1 MNFNPIDTFKEFR
14 TRTKVVLIVWTILNL
29 FILGVLLFAAK
40 APVIGSIIFFLIW
53 ELAVWG
59 YYVYRYNFRH
69 LHRVGEWVDAI
80 MFAVI
85 AATVI
90 RSMFIE
96 LYQIPTS
103 SMEKSLLVGDFLFV
117 NKMSYGT
124 RLTMTPLSFPF
135 AHHTMPW
142 IETKAYSEAIKFP
155 YYRLPGF
162 GKIKNGDVVVFNWPD
177 ERLDRPV
184 DKKEN
189 YIKRC
194 VAIPGDTI
202 SVKRGVI
209 HINGVAED
217 VPPMRQFSYLVRKNT
232 MGGMGS
238 KFLKENDITDYELD
252 GDSTIY
258 LMQLNDINRPNVQNY
273 SLVNTVDTVLHRP
286 GQNDGNLFPISKQ
299 HSWSRDWYGPL
310 YVPKKGET
318 VTLTEQNYDIYERLI
333 QVYENHPDFKRRG
346 KKFFMGNEEITTY
359 TFEMDYYFMMGDN
372 RHYSYDSRFWG
383 FVPENHVVGKAWFV
397 LWSIR
402 HDVKKFRDKN
412 GQQVESRKFDGIRWN
427 RCFMGIK

>member
-14 TRTKVVLIVWTILNL
+14 TRTKVVLIVWTVLNL
-29 FILGVLLFAAK
+29 FILGILLFAAK

-53 ELAVWG
+53 ELAVWF

-69 LHRVGEWVDAI
+69 LHRIGEWVDAI

-142 IETKAYSEAIKFP
+142 IDTKAYSEAIKFP

-202 SVKRGVI
+202 TVDRGVI
-209 HINGVAED
+209 HINGVPEE
-217 VPPMRQFSYLVRKNT
+217 VPPMRQFSYVVRKNSL
-232 MGGMGS
+232 GS
-238 KFLKENDITDYELD
+238 LGTKFMKEQDITDVEM
-252 GDSTIY
+252 DSSSAIWI
-258 LMQLNDINRPNVQNY
+258 MQLNDVNRPNVQNHQ
-273 SLVNTVDTVLHRP
+273 LVNSVDTIIHPR

-299 HSWSRDWYGPL
+299 HSWSRDYYGPL
-310 YVPKKGET
+310 YVPKKGVT
-318 VTLTEQNYDIYERLI
+318 VTLSEDNYPMYERLI
-333 QVYENHPDFKRRG
+333 KVYEQHEDFEMRNG
-346 KKFFMGNEEITTY
+346 KFYMGSEEVTTY

-383 FVPENHVVGKAWFV
+383 FVPEDHVVGKAWFV

-402 HDVKKFRDKN
+402 HNFKTIQTPEGEVKLK
-412 GQQVESRKFDGIRWN
+412 EFDGIRWE